1 MDLSL
6 SFYKVTKD
14 TDEKSFMDE
23 ESNKMLTDITKAL
36 KSLNEEATI
45 VEIKLPEQISEDT
58 RERLKQVVTHFK
70 AESMKDT
77 GNYVLCSCI
86 YDIYRPE
93 SVDDKKAKM
102 FNDNDFLALVDIYD
116 FDTIYD
122 DTVYDRYYIAILVT
136 DIGRDVVGYLVINDG
151 YRTIELKDEE

>member
-23 ESNKMLTDITKAL
+23 ESSKMLIDITKAL
-36 KSLNEEATI
+36 KALNEEATI
-45 VEIKLPEQISEDT
+45 VEIGLPEQISEDT

-86 YDIYRPE
+86 NYIHLPE
-93 SVDDKKAKM
+93 LVDDRKVM
-102 FNDNDFLALVDIYD
+102 MINDTGFLVFRDIYD
-116 FDTIYD
+116 VDAAIERCFGILATNDTD
-122 DTVYDRYYIAILVT
+122 S
-136 DIGRDVVGYLVINDG
+136 DVISYLAENYG
-151 YRTIELKDEE
+151 YRRTGIKYIKDEE

>member
-1 MDLSL
+1 
-6 SFYKVTKD
+6 
-14 TDEKSFMDE
+14 MDE

-86 YDIYRPE
+86 NYIHIPE

-102 FNDNDFLALVDIYD
+102 INDNDFLALDNIYD
-116 FDTIYD
+116 F
-122 DTVYDRYYIAILVT
+122 DTVYDRYFAILVT
-136 DIGRDVVGYLVINDG
+136 AIGRDVIGYLVNDYG